1 MDIGDSPEEA
11 AFRTEARSWL
21 TEHATPRGGA
31 TATADLEAHV
41 ARAMAWQRVLYQHRW
56 AGLSWPEQFGG
67 RGLSSGFA
75 SIFNEETAD
84 FEETIGPLTV
94 ALGMVGPTLMAH
106 GTPEQQEHLAAIL
119 RGDELWC
126 QLFSEPGA
134 GSDLATLGTRAVRDG
149 DTWVVTGQ
157 KVWTSLAQFA
167 RYGILLARTDP
178 DVPKH
183 AGLTY
188 FIVDMNDPGI
198 EVRPLVQMT
207 GHAHFNETFLDEV
220 RIPHENV
227 VGEVAD
233 GWSVARTTLNS
244 ERSSIAGGGAGW
256 SVEALIDAAR
266 TMGVSDDPIVRQQL
280 AAAHAR
286 ALILTAMGY
295 RVRSAVSQGRL
306 PGAEALAMKLGY
318 ANHWV
323 STMET
328 AMQILGADGLLYDVE
343 SGADG
348 ADDTDDASG
357 AATTKAT
364 TSAATTS
371 PVGEGAGPRLGS
383 SWQHALLNQFA
394 IRLGGGTDEVQ
405 RNIIGEL
412 GLGLPR
418 EPSADRGVPWK
429 DLPR

>member
-1 MDIGDSPEEA
+1 MDIGDSAEEA
-11 AFRTEARSWL
+11 AFRDEARSWL
-21 TEHATPRGGA
+21 SAHARPRGGPP
-31 TATADLEAHV
+31 TAGGLEAHV
-41 ARAMAWQRVLYQHRW
+41 ARTMAWQRVLHEYGW

-67 RGLSSGFA
+67 RGLSTGFA
-75 SIFNEETAD
+75 SIFNEEMAS
-84 FEETIGPLTV
+84 FEETTGPLTV

-106 GTPEQQEHLAAIL
+106 GTEAQQQHLAAIL
-119 RGDELWC
+119 SGDELWC

-134 GSDLATLGTRAVRDG
+134 GSDLATLGTKAVRDG
-149 DTWVVTGQ
+149 DTWVVSGQ

-188 FIVDMNDPGI
+188 FIVDMHDPGI
-198 EVRPLVQMT
+198 EIRPLMQMT
-207 GHAHFNETFLDEV
+207 GHAHFNETFLDAV

-227 VGEVAD
+227 VGEVGD

-256 SVEALIDAAR
+256 SVEALIEAAR
-266 TMGVSDDPIVRQQL
+266 TMCVSDHPLVRQQL
-280 AAAHAR
+280 AAAHSR

-295 RVRSAVSQGRL
+295 RVRSAVSHGRL
-306 PGAEALAMKLGY
+306 PGAEVLTMKLGY

-323 STMET
+323 ATMDT
-328 AMQILGADGLLYDVE
+328 AMQILGSDGLLYDVE
-343 SGADG
+343 TDGDETVGAETVG
-348 ADDTDDASG
+348 DDTGNAPDPDH
-357 AATTKAT
+357 
-364 TSAATTS
+364 
-371 PVGEGAGPRLGS
+371 GPRLGS

>member
-11 AFRTEARSWL
+11 AFRLEARTWL
-21 TEHATPRGGA
+21 DEYATPRGGA
-31 TATADLEAHV
+31 TATGDLEAHV
-41 ARAMAWQRVLYQHRW
+41 ARAIAWQRVLHEHGW

-67 RGLSSGFA
+67 RALPDGFA
-75 SIFNEETAD
+75 SIFNEEMAA
-84 FEETIGPLTV
+84 FEETTGPFTV
-94 ALGMVGPTLMAH
+94 AVGMVGPTLMAH

-134 GSDLATLGTRAVRDG
+134 GSDLATLSTRAVRDG
-149 DTWVVTGQ
+149 DTWVVSGQ

-167 RYGILLARTDP
+167 RYGILLARTDT
-178 DVPKH
+178 DIPKH

-188 FIVDMNDPGI
+188 FIVDMDDPGI
-198 EVRPLVQMT
+198 EIRPLVQMT

-227 VGEVAD
+227 VGEIGD

-266 TMGVSDDPIVRQQL
+266 TMGVAGDPLIRQEL
-280 AAAHAR
+280 AAAHGR
-286 ALILTAMGY
+286 ALTLTAMGY
-295 RVRSAVSQGRL
+295 RVRSAVSHGRL

-323 STMET
+323 ATMDT
-328 AMQILGADGLLYDVE
+328 AMRILGADGLLYAIEAEEHED
-343 SGADG
+343 SATAAPTDG
-348 ADDTDDASG
+348 
-357 AATTKAT
+357 
-364 TSAATTS
+364 
-371 PVGEGAGPRLGS
+371 PVLGSSLGS